1 MKIVIVSDSHGNRE
15 ILEKIVL
22 QNPSA
27 NIFLHAGDSGLCKL
41 EISPYVSV
49 KGNCD
54 YESDFPDKLII
65 KTPYGNLY
73 MSHGNRLYEINSHTL
88 EKNNAKIFVFGH
100 THQHLVEKIDDCY
113 IFNPGSVS
121 LPRDGTNGTYLVLD
135 ITSDDVSYEFIYL

>member
-73 MSHGNRLYEINSHTL
+73 MTHGNRLYEINSHTL

-100 THQHLVEKIDDCY
+100 THHHLVEKIDEDL
-113 IFNPGSVS
+113 IGGV
-121 LPRDGTNGTYLVLD
+121 
-135 ITSDDVSYEFIYL
+135 

>member
-15 ILEKIVL
+15 IIEKIVL

-73 MSHGNRLYEINSHTL
+73 MTHGNRLYEINSHTL
-88 EKNNAKIFVFGH
+88 EKKMLKYLC
-100 THQHLVEKIDDCY
+100 LVI
-113 IFNPGSVS
+113 P
-121 LPRDGTNGTYLVLD
+121 TN
-135 ITSDDVSYEFIYL
+135 I

>member
-73 MSHGNRLYEINSHTL
+73 MTHGNRLYEINSQNSEISTTDNRP
-88 EKNNAKIFVFGH
+88 EMGE
-100 THQHLVEKIDDCY
+100 QMGQ
-113 IFNPGSVS
+113 PGGGDNSSSVTKT
-121 LPRDGTNGTYLVLD
+121 GATEF
-135 ITSDDVSYEFIYL
+135 TSDVTEFSL

>member
-1 MKIVIVSDSHGNRE
+1 MLVLRVI
-15 ILEKIVL
+15 
-22 QNPSA
+22 
-27 NIFLHAGDSGLCKL
+27 
-41 EISPYVSV
+41 
-49 KGNCD
+49 
-54 YESDFPDKLII
+54 ESDFPDKLII

-73 MSHGNRLYEINSHTL
+73 MTHGNRLYEINSHTL